1 MRRSLLTGSG
11 LLAAALL
18 AGTAL
23 TQTRPQPPA
32 DPDAPPEPTS
42 VILAPDRADAAALAR
57 ARQDPLAARL
67 RGVLAQSPARAAA
80 PQIQAS
86 TVPVL
91 GPSEPALLA
100 TARFHPGDRQYTLV
114 VRDGETIIEI
124 FGTTRA
130 LRSPAAGPLPAPLTP
145 PQQRAATRGPT
156 PMERSLTQAGQ
167 AGLTQV
173 RAERTEYGVDVGLV
187 RFGAAYNVSFICGA
201 PGGADC
207 TEARAVAFAASLVL
221 LGGGQ

>member
-18 AGTAL
+18 AGTAW
-23 TQTRPQPPA
+23 TQTRPQPPVDA
-32 DPDAPPEPTS
+32 AAPPTPTS
-42 VILAPDRADAAALAR
+42 VVLAPDRAEAAALAR

-86 TVPVL
+86 AVPVL
-91 GPSEPALLA
+91 GPSDPALLA

-130 LRSPAAGPLPAPLTP
+130 LRSPAAGALPPPLTP
-145 PQQRAATRGPT
+145 PATRAVTRGPT
-156 PMERSLTQAGQ
+156 AMERSLTQAGQ

-173 RAERTEYGVDVGLV
+173 RAERTEYGVDVSFG

-201 PGGADC
+201 PGSGDC
-207 TEARAVAFAASLVL
+207 TEAQAVAFAASMVL

>member
-1 MRRSLLTGSG
+1 MRKSLMVGAG
-11 LLAAALL
+11 LLAAGLL

-32 DPDAPPEPTS
+32 DPNAPPVPAA
-42 VILAPDRADAAALAR
+42 VVLVPDRAEAAALAR

-67 RGVLAQSPARAAA
+67 RGGLAQGPARAVV
-80 PQIQAS
+80 PLIQAS

-91 GPSEPALLA
+91 GPSDPALLA

-130 LRSPAAGPLPAPLTP
+130 LRSPAAGPLPPPMTP
-145 PQQRAATRGPT
+145 PPPRAATRGPT
-156 PMERSLTQAGQ
+156 AMERSLVRAGQ

-173 RAERTEYGVDVGLV
+173 RTERTEYGVDVSFG

-201 PGGADC
+201 PGGGDC
-207 TEARAVAFAASLVL
+207 TEARAVDFAASMVL